1 MENFIDNESF
11 IVEGNWLSI
20 LKLKS
25 SQKQKRSCE
34 EWLAD
39 VYRQDK
45 IKKKGVHRS
54 NMCVYC
60 QSNFE
65 NE

>member
-11 IVEGNWLSI
+11 IVKGNWLSI

-45 IKKKGVHRS
+45 IKTKRCALFKYVCILRK
-54 NMCVYC
+54 
-60 QSNFE
+60 
-65 NE
+65 